1 MGQHGS
7 ARLSVHSRLTIAQR
21 VLEQGWSVTA
31 AAQAANVSRQTAS
44 KWVRRYRDLG
54 EVGLRDASTR
64 PHTIRWTVSAPM
76 VRRIQRLRGQRLGS
90 HRIAWMLGLARS
102 TVYRVLRR
110 LGLGRLPRL
119 EPRRDPNGYEWPAPG
134 DLVHL
139 DTKKIGRMGQS
150 AGWRY
155 DRTQKGRQTRL
166 GWTVVHVAVDDHS
179 RLAYVEELPD
189 EQPDTTIAF
198 FRRALAFY
206 AGQGITVHRVM
217 TDNGNP
223 YRSRAFGSELSGLSI
238 RHLRTRPYT
247 PRTNGKAEA
256 LVKILL
262 NGWAYARLY
271 RSDAERSAALAPFV
285 RFYNRKRPHGGL
297 NGARPIDRIRQ

>member
-7 ARLSVHSRLTIAQR
+7 AKLSVHSRLTIARR
-21 VLEQGWSVTA
+21 VLEEGWSVSA
-31 AAQAANVSRQTAS
+31 AARAANVSRQTAS
-44 KWVRRYRDLG
+44 KWVGRYRELG
-54 EVGLRDASTR
+54 EVGLSDRSTR
-64 PHTIRWTVSAPM
+64 PKKIRRKLVGPL
-76 VRRIQRLRGQRLGS
+76 VHRIKRLRSQRLGS

-102 TVYRVLRR
+102 SVYRVLCR

-119 EPRRDPNGYEWPAPG
+119 EPRPDPNRYEWPAPG
-134 DLVHL
+134 DLLHL
-139 DTKKIGRMGQS
+139 DTKKIGRMGAS
-150 AGWRY
+150 AGWRF
-155 DRTQKGRQTRL
+155 DRTQKGRTTQL

-189 EQPDTTIAF
+189 EQPATTVAF
-198 FRRALAFY
+198 LRRALAFY
-206 AGQGITVHRVM
+206 ADQGIAVHRVM

-223 YRSRAFGSELSGLSI
+223 YKSRAFRAELSGLGI

-262 NGWAYARLY
+262 NGWAYARAY
-271 RSDAERSAALAPFV
+271 DSDAERSAALEPFV
-285 RFYNRKRPHGGL
+285 RFYNRRRPHGGL
-297 NGARPIDRIRQ
+297 NGARPIDRVRQ

>member
-7 ARLSVHSRLTIAQR
+7 ARLSVHSRLTIAHR
-21 VLEQGWSVTA
+21 VVEQGWSVTA
-31 AAQAANVSRQTAS
+31 AAQASNVSRQTAS
-44 KWVRRYRDLG
+44 KWVGRYRGLG
-54 EVGLRDASTR
+54 ESGLRDASTR
-64 PHTIRWTVSAPM
+64 PHTIKRTVPAAV
-76 VRRIQRLRGQRLGS
+76 VRRIRRLRGRRLGS

-119 EPRRDPNGYEWPAPG
+119 EPRPDPNRYEWPVPG
-134 DLVHL
+134 DLLHL
-139 DTKKIGRMGQS
+139 DTKKIGRMGES
-150 AGWRY
+150 TGWRY
-155 DRTQKGRQTRL
+155 DRTQKGRHTRL
-166 GWTVVHVAVDDHS
+166 GWTVVHVAIDDHS
-179 RLAYVEELPD
+179 RLAYVEEFPD
-189 EQPDTTIAF
+189 EQPDTTVAF
-198 FRRALAFY
+198 LRRALAFY
-206 AGQGITVHRVM
+206 AGQGIAVHRVM

-223 YRSRAFGSELSGLSI
+223 YRFRAFRAELSGLGI

-262 NGWAYARLY
+262 NGWAYARPY

-285 RFYNRKRPHGGL
+285 RFYNRERPHGGL
-297 NGARPIDRIRQ
+297 NGARPIDRVRQ

>member
-7 ARLSVHSRLTIAQR
+7 ARLTVHSRLTIALR
-21 VLEQGWSVTA
+21 VVEHGWTVSSA
-31 AAQAANVSRQTAS
+31 ARAANVSRQTAS
-44 KWVRRYRDLG
+44 KWVARYYELG
-54 EVGLRDASTR
+54 EQGLRDRSTR
-64 PHTIRWTVSAPM
+64 PHAIHRRLDAAA
-76 VRRIQRLRGQRLGS
+76 VRRIKMLRHRRLGS
-90 HRIAWMLGLARS
+90 HRIAWMLQLARS

-119 EPRRDPNGYEWPAPG
+119 EPRPDPNRYEWPAPG

-139 DTKKIGRMGQS
+139 DTKKIGRMGSS
-150 AGWRY
+150 AGWRF
-155 DRTQKGRQTRL
+155 DRTQKGRKTHL
-166 GWTVVHVAVDDHS
+166 GWSVVHVAIDDHS

-189 EQPDTTIAF
+189 EGPETTAGF
-198 FRRALAFY
+198 LVRALGFY
-206 AGQGITVHRVM
+206 AANGIAVARVM

-223 YRSRAFGSELSGLSI
+223 YKSRSFRAELQARDI

-262 NGWAYARLY
+262 NGWAYARPY
-271 RSDAERSAALAPFV
+271 GSDAARSAALQPFV
-285 RFYNRKRPHGGL
+285 RFYNCRRPHGGL
-297 NGARPIDRIRQ
+297 NGARPIDRVRQ